1 VLSWHDYVT
10 ATDSAGIISDPIL
23 LEQYVAIGDYNKEK
37 KNECSLKAGQ
47 TVEVIEKNENG
58 LMLFVTV
65 HVTCCTYI
73 GWWFVNVDN
82 CHEGWVPATFLEP
95 LGDSEQAQPEKL
107 LKGTYKTSYWYR
119 VM

>member
-1 VLSWHDYVT
+1 
-10 ATDSAGIISDPIL
+10 L

-58 LMLFVTV
+58 LKLIVMACVTYP
-65 HVTCCTYI
+65 TYT

-95 LGDSEQAQPEKL
+95 LGDSDQAQPEKL
-107 LKGTYKTSYWYR
+107 LRGTCSYKTSYWDHVTHCR
-119 VM
+119 GGIHQHQCLHCREP